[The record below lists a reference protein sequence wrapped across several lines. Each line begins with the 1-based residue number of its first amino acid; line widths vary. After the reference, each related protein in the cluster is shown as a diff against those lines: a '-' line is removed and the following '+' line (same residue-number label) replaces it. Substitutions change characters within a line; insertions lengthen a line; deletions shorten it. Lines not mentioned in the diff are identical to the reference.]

1 MNYVV
6 YDPAKDGQIVKVS
19 RVPAPGLSAWSDHI
33 KKKGWRYIEGFGP
46 SRGYVENDE
55 AFPLNPMPVTIEDD
69 GRSFTLKN
77 VPEGAHVFVNG
88 VRYTEPPWKFEH
100 EENRKTVIDVKR
112 YRYEMFRRSM
122 MHDMM
127 GEPT

>member
-33 KKKGWRYIEGFGP
+33 EKKGWRYIEGFGP

-55 AFPLNPMPVTIEDD
+55 AFPLNRMPVTIEDN
-69 GRSFTLKN
+69 GRCFTLKG
-77 VPEGAHVFVNG
+77 VPDGAHVFVNG
-88 VRYTEPPWKFEH
+88 VRYTEPPWEFDH
-100 EENRKTVIDVKR
+100 EENRKTVIDVKK
-112 YRYEMFRRSM
+112 YRFAMFRRSII
-122 MHDMM
+122 HDMM
-127 GEPT
+127 EELT